1 MESSDEESFDEE
13 PMVTELDNE
22 ADCRNNYKD
31 HQQLL
36 VHPKPTTAKTLAIP
50 RSQVALKKNGKLVKI
65 MLAHMRERKLKKP
78 FDIEKCL
85 AIHVRLK
92 GMYSIAEEEGSD
104 TIRRIWDIKRL
115 NTFARSLWVRRRR
128 TRVAAMG

>member
-36 VHPKPTTAKTLAIP
+36 VHPKPTAKALAIP
-50 RSQVALKKNGKLVKI
+50 KTQSALKKNGKLVKI
-65 MLAHMRERKLKKP
+65 MLAHMRDRKHKKA
-78 FDIEKCL
+78 FDIEKCHK
-85 AIHVRLK
+85 IHARLK
-92 GMYSIAEEEGSD
+92 GMYSIVEEEDSD
-104 TIRRIWDIKRL
+104 TIRRIWDIKRV